1 RLAGAVREP
10 RAARPRALAGTHP
23 GGHGMKDGNG
33 YTVLVVDDDPALRML
48 CRVNLEL
55 DGYAVLEAGSVDEA
69 AQHVAT
75 TDLDVILLDIRMG
88 EGLGNGLTLL
98 DRLPAG
104 RRPAVALLTG
114 SVDLTHFERPVEV
127 EAVIS

>member
-1 RLAGAVREP
+1 
-10 RAARPRALAGTHP
+10 
-23 GGHGMKDGNG
+23 MKDGEG

-55 DGYAVLEAGSVDEA
+55 DGYAVLEAGTVDEA
-69 AQHVAT
+69 ADQAMAT
-75 TDLDVILLDIRMG
+75 AVDVILLDIRMG

-98 DRLPAG
+98 DRLPSE

-127 EAVIS
+127 DAIISKPFALDDLATAVHELATR

>member
-1 RLAGAVREP
+1 V
-10 RAARPRALAGTHP
+10 
-23 GGHGMKDGNG
+23 KDGDG

-69 AQHVAT
+69 AEHAAGADV
-75 TDLDVILLDIRMG
+75 DVILLDVRMG

-98 DRLPAG
+98 DRLPRAD
-104 RRPAVALLTG
+104 RPAVALLAG

-127 EAVIS
+127 DAIIAKPFALEDLATAVHDLATR

>member
-1 RLAGAVREP
+1 V
-10 RAARPRALAGTHP
+10 
-23 GGHGMKDGNG
+23 KDGDG

-69 AQHVAT
+69 AEHAARADV
-75 TDLDVILLDIRMG
+75 DVILLDIRMG

-98 DRLPAG
+98 DRLPPVD
-104 RRPAVALLTG
+104 RPAVALLTG

-127 EAVIS
+127 DAIISKPFALEDLATAVHDLATR

>member
-1 RLAGAVREP
+1 
-10 RAARPRALAGTHP
+10 
-23 GGHGMKDGNG
+23 MKTGEG
-33 YTVLVVDDDPALRML
+33 YTILVVDDDPALRML

-69 AQHVAT
+69 AEHTVTA
-75 TDLDVILLDIRMG
+75 DVDVILLDVRMG

-104 RRPAVALLTG
+104 HRPAVALLTG
-114 SVDLTHFERPVEV
+114 SVDLAHFERPVEV
-127 EAVIS
+127 DAIISKPFALDDLATAVHDLATR

>member
-1 RLAGAVREP
+1 
-10 RAARPRALAGTHP
+10 
-23 GGHGMKDGNG
+23 MKDGAG

-55 DGYAVLEAGSVDEA
+55 DGYAVLEAGTVEEA
-69 AQHVAT
+69 AEHVAA

-104 RRPAVALLTG
+104 ERPAVALLTG

-127 EAVIS
+127 DAIISKPFGLDDLATAVHELATR